1 MFNKLSPPQ
10 LIVISFIGVIL
21 IGAILLSLPVAKAGE
36 GHLNFLDALFTATS
50 AVCVT
55 GLIVVDTG
63 SYFSKFGQAVILVM
77 IQLGGLG
84 IMTFSTF
91 FFALLGRKIS
101 IKEQLLLSDVLG
113 KMRRTSFAELAKKI
127 LIMTFIFELVGS
139 VILYL
144 KWIPKYGA
152 GKAIFPSI
160 FHSISAFCNAGFS
173 LNATS
178 LEEFKGD
185 ILIVT
190 VISILIIVGGFGFVV
205 VNELLHADE
214 MIKDRRK
221 YFIRLSLQSKLV
233 LSMTGILIISSAV
246 IFFLLEMNNVL
257 YDLNIK
263 EKILVTFFQV
273 ITPRTAGFNVIP
285 VDKLNNSSLLL
296 TKVLMFIGGSP
307 GSTAGGIK
315 TTTFYILI
323 LLVFSMWRDR
333 PNVEIYSKTI
343 PSYIVKRVVVIAFI
357 AVVWVFTATLILLI
371 TESNMN
377 SLILKQGYFAQVLFE
392 EVSAFGTVGLST
404 GITSHLSFAG
414 KIVIILSMFLG
425 RIGPLTLALAM
436 KRKDIPIDYS
446 YPEEKVMVG

>member
-1 MFNKLSPPQ
+1 M
-10 LIVISFIGVIL
+10 